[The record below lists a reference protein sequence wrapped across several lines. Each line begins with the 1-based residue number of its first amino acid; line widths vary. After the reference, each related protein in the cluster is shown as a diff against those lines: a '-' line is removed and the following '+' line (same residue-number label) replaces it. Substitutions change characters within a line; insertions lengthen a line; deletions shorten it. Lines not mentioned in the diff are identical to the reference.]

1 MKRTEEAL
9 LIMVKEE
16 VKAVTKEMVDEM
28 ANRIMEKV
36 CKRAL
41 IQVLVANTEVL
52 QRREG
57 QSEADA
63 ISEAKYNM
71 SRIVDTK
78 TRSQIKIGPGT
89 LLREPLLLDI
99 KEMIDEELSALYPK
113 PAEKSKSK

>member
-41 IQVLVANTEVL
+41 IQVLVVNTEVL
-52 QRREG
+52 KRREG

-63 ISEAKYNM
+63 MLEAKYNM
-71 SRIVDTK
+71 GRVADTK
-78 TRSQIKIGPGT
+78 TRSQIKIGPST
-89 LLREPLLLDI
+89 QLREPLLLDI
-99 KEMIDEELSALYPK
+99 KDMIEKELGALYPE
-113 PAEKSKSK
+113 PAEKF

>member
-41 IQVLVANTEVL
+41 IQVLVVNTEVL
-52 QRREG
+52 KRREG

-63 ISEAKYNM
+63 MLEAKYNM
-71 SRIVDTK
+71 GRVADTK
-78 TRSQIKIGPGT
+78 TRSQIKIGPST
-89 LLREPLLLDI
+89 QLREPLLLDI
-99 KEMIDEELSALYPK
+99 KEMI
-113 PAEKSKSK
+113 EKEMKVPYLQGGAK

>member
-41 IQVLVANTEVL
+41 IQVLVVNTEVL
-52 QRREG
+52 KRREG

-63 ISEAKYNM
+63 MLEAKYNM
-71 SRIVDTK
+71 GRVADTK
-78 TRSQIKIGPGT
+78 TRSQIKIGPST
-89 LLREPLLLDI
+89 QLREPLLLDI
-99 KEMIDEELSALYPK
+99 KEMI
-113 PAEKSKSK
+113 EKEMKVPYLQRGAK